1 MNDASLD
8 PNKYIDICRV
18 TSKYIFFCGPYSSFS
33 ESLGISNDSFFKLL
47 SDLKED
53 KIEIKILTG
62 VSRSNVHKIKELLS
76 FADIRHVDELNPKF
90 MVNESACVFLLK
102 SNNRDNVM
110 SDLNSVTNQNNAIL
124 EQYRLIFEQLWHFGI
139 DATKK
144 IQLLETEFDL
154 AAVMREVDKKG
165 INQFVEKLINTSK
178 HEVLFYAS
186 TLWGS
191 NNFVSKDLFGLLK
204 NVVLKNKIKVKFII
218 PSITILKSNNL
229 KHIILELGTMEQQEE
244 SHFLFK
250 SLPQGDDVDLES
262 LILIVDKCHLLIVN
276 PHLND
281 EHQSNNV
288 IHKDDYSYF
297 YTTKLDFINKYK
309 LLFDVQWGRAELAER
324 LYIQDIMQR
333 NLIDTIAH
341 ELRTPTQAILG
352 YSEMATIDI
361 DNNEAGQSYKHY
373 FESIIRNANR
383 LNSIVINIL
392 NVAKIDNTTFN
403 LNKDECN
410 IYDIVSEAV
419 NDYRYVFKTDYNP
432 KNKNIQFEV
441 SESSEK
447 SARANVDRIR
457 IYEVLTNL
465 FNNSVEFIQS
475 IGTITVQVTVVDKYY
490 LDEINQVKS
499 HDYESLKKHDDKYDN
514 DKFILV
520 QIKDDGKGIDKY
532 VLSKLFNKFVS
543 TVDNHIGLGLYVSKY
558 IVESHRGRIWAQNNT
573 DGHGSTFSFVLPSN
587 KVPIQ
592 SRKESIHN

>member
-1 MNDASLD
+1 MFRDVFKKLNDVSSD
-8 PNKYIDICRV
+8 PNRYLDICRIA
-18 TSKYIFFCGPYSSFS
+18 SKYIFFCGPYSSFS
-33 ESLGISNDSFFKLL
+33 KSLGISNDSFFKLL

-53 KIEIKILTG
+53 MIEIKILTE
-62 VSRSNVHKIKELLS
+62 VSLSNIHKIKELS
-76 FADIRHVDELNPKF
+76 SVADIRHVDELNIKF

-102 SNNRDNVM
+102 SDNGNNVM
-110 SDLNSVTNQNNAIL
+110 SDLNDVIDTNNEMI
-124 EQYRLIFEQLWHFGI
+124 EQYKLIFEQLWYFGI

-144 IQLLETEFDL
+144 IQLVETEFDV
-154 AAVMREVDKKG
+154 ASVIREVDKNG
-165 INQFVEKLINTSK
+165 INQSVDKLISTSK
-178 HEVLFYAS
+178 HEVLLYTS

-191 NNFVSKDLFGLLK
+191 NNFISKDLVGLLK
-204 NVVLKNKIKVKFII
+204 NIVLKNKIKVKFII
-218 PSITILKSNNL
+218 PSLTILKSTNL

-244 SHFLFK
+244 SHFLFR
-250 SLPQGDDVDLES
+250 SLPKGDDIDLES
-262 LILIVDKCHLLIVN
+262 LILIVDNYHLLIVN

-281 EHQSNNV
+281 EHQSNDNN
-288 IHKDDYSYF
+288 HKDDYSYF
-297 YTTKLDFINKYK
+297 YTTQLDSINKYK

-361 DNNEAGQSYKHY
+361 DNNEAGQYYKHY
-373 FESIIRNANR
+373 FDSITRNANR

-403 LNKDECN
+403 LNKEECN
-410 IYDIVSEAV
+410 IYEIVSEAV
-419 NDYRYVFKTDYNP
+419 NDYRYVSKTDDNL

-441 SESSEK
+441 SESSVK

-475 IGTITVQVTVVDKYY
+475 IGTVTIQVTVVDRHY
-490 LDEINQVKS
+490 LDKTNQIKS
-499 HDYESLKKHDDKYDN
+499 RDYESLNKHVDKHDN

-543 TVDNHIGLGLYVSKY
+543 TVDNHIGLGLYVSRY
-558 IVESHRGRIWAQNNT
+558 IIESHGGRIWAQNNT
-573 DGHGSTFSFVLPSN
+573 DGQGSTFSFVLPLA
-587 KVPIQ
+587 
-592 SRKESIHN
+592 

>member
-1 MNDASLD
+1 MFRGVFKKLNDASSD
-8 PNKYIDICRV
+8 PNRYLDICRI

-62 VSRSNVHKIKELLS
+62 VSLSNVHKIKELLS

-144 IQLLETEFDL
+144 IQLLETEFDV

-178 HEVLFYAS
+178 HEVLFYTS

-281 EHQSNNV
+281 EHQSNDV
-288 IHKDDYSYF
+288 IHKDR
-297 YTTKLDFINKYK
+297 
-309 LLFDVQWGRAELAER
+309 LFLFLYYQIR
-324 LYIQDIMQR
+324 LYQ
-333 NLIDTIAH
+333 
-341 ELRTPTQAILG
+341 
-352 YSEMATIDI
+352 
-361 DNNEAGQSYKHY
+361 
-373 FESIIRNANR
+373 
-383 LNSIVINIL
+383 
-392 NVAKIDNTTFN
+392 
-403 LNKDECN
+403 
-410 IYDIVSEAV
+410 
-419 NDYRYVFKTDYNP
+419 
-432 KNKNIQFEV
+432 
-441 SESSEK
+441 
-447 SARANVDRIR
+447 
-457 IYEVLTNL
+457 
-465 FNNSVEFIQS
+465 
-475 IGTITVQVTVVDKYY
+475 
-490 LDEINQVKS
+490 
-499 HDYESLKKHDDKYDN
+499 
-514 DKFILV
+514 
-520 QIKDDGKGIDKY
+520 
-532 VLSKLFNKFVS
+532 
-543 TVDNHIGLGLYVSKY
+543 
-558 IVESHRGRIWAQNNT
+558 
-573 DGHGSTFSFVLPSN
+573 
-587 KVPIQ
+587 
-592 SRKESIHN
+592 

>member
-1 MNDASLD
+1 MNDKSSD
-8 PNKYIDICRV
+8 PNRYLDICRI
-18 TSKYIFFCGPYSSFS
+18 TSKHIFFCGPYSLLSK
-33 ESLGISNDSFFKLL
+33 SLGISNDSFFELL
-47 SDLKED
+47 SNLKED
-53 KIEIKILTG
+53 KIEIKILTE
-62 VSRSNVHKIKELLS
+62 VSLSNVHKIKELLS
-76 FADIRHVDELNPKF
+76 VADIRHVDGLNLNF

-102 SNNRDNVM
+102 SDNGNNGM
-110 SDLNSVTNQNNAIL
+110 SDLNCVTNINNEII

-144 IQLLETEFDL
+144 IQLLETEFDV
-154 AAVMREVDKKG
+154 ASGISEDDKHG
-165 INQFVEKLINTSK
+165 INQFVEKLISTSK
-178 HEVLFYAS
+178 HEVLFYTS
-186 TLWGS
+186 TLWAS
-191 NNFVSKDLFGLLK
+191 NNFISKDLFGLLK
-204 NVVLKNKIKVKFII
+204 NMVLKNKIKVKFII
-218 PSITILKSNNL
+218 PSLTILKSNNL
-229 KHIILELGTMEQQEE
+229 DHIILELGTMEQQEE
-244 SHFLFK
+244 SHFLFR
-250 SLPQGDDVDLES
+250 SLPTGDDIDLES
-262 LILIVDKCHLLIVN
+262 LILIVDKYHLLIVN

-281 EHQSNNV
+281 ELQSNDD
-288 IHKDDYSYF
+288 IHKDAYSYF
-297 YTTKLDFINKYK
+297 YTTQLDSINKYK

-361 DNNEAGQSYKHY
+361 DNNDAGQYYKHY
-373 FESIIRNANR
+373 FDSIIRNANR

-403 LNKDECN
+403 MNKEECN
-410 IYDIVSEAV
+410 IYDIVYEAV
-419 NDYRYVFKTDYNP
+419 NDYRYVSKTDDNL

-441 SESSEK
+441 SESSVK
-447 SARANVDRIR
+447 SVRANVDKIR

-475 IGTITVQVTVVDKYY
+475 IGTVTVQVTVVDRHY
-490 LDEINQVKS
+490 LDKINQEKS
-499 HDYESLKKHDDKYDN
+499 HDYKSLEKSVDKHDN

-558 IVESHRGRIWAQNNT
+558 IIESHGGRIWAQNNT
-573 DGHGSTFSFVLPSN
+573 DKQGSTFSFVLPLA
-587 KVPIQ
+587 
-592 SRKESIHN
+592 